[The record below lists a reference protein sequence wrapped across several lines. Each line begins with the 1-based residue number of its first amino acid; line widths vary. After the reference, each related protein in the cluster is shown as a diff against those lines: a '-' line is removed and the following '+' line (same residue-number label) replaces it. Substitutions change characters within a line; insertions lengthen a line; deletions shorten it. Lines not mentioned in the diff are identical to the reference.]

1 MFSRSFLA
9 KSKPQA
15 SFTLIELLIVIAIL
29 AVLMSVIII
38 TINPSE
44 MLKRTRD
51 TRRISDLKTLN
62 NAIQY
67 FQSSLPDASLGSL
80 NTVYVSIPDTS
91 ATCANLGLPSLPSG
105 WSYHCSTP
113 DNYRKIDGT
122 GWIPINF
129 KQLDIGAPIS
139 ALPIDPLN
147 QTSTG
152 NYYTYV
158 VGGSWK
164 FTTRFESD
172 KYILEN
178 TAKDGGVDPALYE
191 IGSDLTLAPFTG
203 GLVCYWSFDEASGTT
218 VYDYSGYSNNGTMYS
233 STTPYD
239 FHTSANCK
247 LGSCASFDGVDDY
260 VDMGNGA
267 SLNINNEITVSLW
280 VEPNL
285 INGQQGVLSDSGLW
299 SNHYYIYLRNEVNA
313 QYAWGVSYTNWFRT
327 GNMLVGQWQHIVGV
341 YSKTTGVANLYINGV
356 LIASGSWTSPIVT
369 SFNKLYIGQAPGIA
383 APVFLNGLIDDVRI
397 YNRALSAAEIKA
409 LYDATK

>member
-1 MFSRSFLA
+1 MFSRFFLA

-105 WSYHCSTP
+105 WSYKCSTP
-113 DNYRKIDGT
+113 DNYRKVDGT

-158 VGGSWK
+158 VGGSWE

-203 GLVCYWSFDEASGTT
+203 GLVGYWSFDETGTT
-218 VYDYSGYSNNGTMYS
+218 ANDYSGYSNNGTMYS
-233 STTPYD
+233 STTPYNL
-239 FHTSANCK
+239 HTSANCK

-260 VDMGNGA
+260 VEVPDSA
-267 SLNINNEITVSLW
+267 SLNPGSDNFTVAVWFKLNSVGALSGSILYNKEITYEASAGGGYFTYAWQPHWSWDGETSFPVNVGEW
-280 VEPNL
+280 YQAVVVYDHVNQYVYK
-285 INGQQGVLSDSGLW
+285 NGQLVYS
-299 SNHYYIYLRNEVNA
+299 RA
-313 QYAWGVSYTNWFRT
+313 QT
-327 GNMLVGQWQHIVGV
+327 GNIGTN
-341 YSKTTGVANLYINGV
+341 TTALR
-356 LIASGSWTSPIVT
+356 
-369 SFNKLYIGQAPGIA
+369 IGARGAPGA
-383 APVFLNGLIDDVRI
+383 ANSFFPGLIDEIRI
-397 YNRALSAAEIKA
+397 YKRALSAAEIKA